1 MKDGLILVYK
11 RKGNTSRRVVENI
24 SKKYNTKA
32 GHIGTLDPMAKGLL
46 PILVGNSCKLSK
58 YLMEHD
64 KTYLVEMKF
73 GYYTETLDIEGNILE
88 EDIQFRENNI
98 VDNEFFDKVIAA
110 MKKEMGT
117 KKQIPP
123 IYSAKKLNGNKLY
136 EIARKDKE
144 KAIEMAKEKAKEIT
158 IYNMYDISL
167 KELWDNNPKDI
178 VLSFK
183 VECSSG
189 TYIRSLV
196 RDIAEDMKTIAI
208 MTDLKR
214 ITVGEYSFDY
224 EEIDE
229 QKHKDED
236 SQKEVDEIILK
247 EYTEEEVLKHNFK
260 NSINL
265 DKNRKKAFLVGLSTR
280 IDTNKYSDG
289 IYLVSIEDEIIG
301 LRRNKRWGNKKK
313 VCSKQIC

>member
-1 MKDGLILVYK
+1 MENGLILVYK
-11 RKGNTSRRVVENI
+11 KKGKTSRNVVENI
-24 SKKYNTKA
+24 SKKYKVKA

-46 PILVGNSCKLSK
+46 PVLVGNTCKLSK

-73 GYYTETLDIEGNILE
+73 GYNTETLDIEGEILE
-88 EDIQFRENNI
+88 EDKSFRENNI
-98 VDNEFFDKVIAA
+98 VDNEFFDMIIIA
-110 MKKEMGT
+110 MKKELGT

-123 IYSAKKLNGNKLY
+123 IYSAKKLNGKKLY
-136 EIARKDKE
+136 EIAREDKE

-196 RDIAEDMKTIAI
+196 RDIAENMGTIAI
-208 MTDLKR
+208 MTDLRR
-214 ITVGEYSFDY
+214 IAVGNYDNIIEDIN
-224 EEIDE
+224 ENID
-229 QKHKDED
+229 
-236 SQKEVDEIILK
+236 KEEIILK
-247 EYTEEEVLKHNFK
+247 KYTEEEVLKYNFK
-260 NSINL
+260 NNINL
-265 DKNRKKAFLVGLSTR
+265 DKDRKKAFLVGLSTR
-280 IDTNKYSDG
+280 VNKDKYNDG
-289 IYLVSIEDEIIG
+289 IYLVNIEGEVIG
-301 LRRNKRWGNKKK
+301 LRRNKKWRNKKK
-313 VCSKQIC
+313 VCNK

>member
-1 MKDGLILVYK
+1 MENGLILVYK
-11 RKGNTSRRVVENI
+11 KKGKTSRNVVENI
-24 SKKYNTKA
+24 SKKYGVKA

-46 PILVGNSCKLSK
+46 PVLVGNTCKLSK

-73 GYYTETLDIEGNILE
+73 GYNTETLDIEGEILE
-88 EDIQFRENNI
+88 EDKSFRENNI
-98 VDNEFFDKVIAA
+98 VDNEFFDMIIIA
-110 MKKEMGT
+110 MKKELGT

-123 IYSAKKLNGNKLY
+123 IYSAKKLNGKKLY

-144 KAIEMAKEKAKEIT
+144 KAIEMTKEKAKEIT

-196 RDIAEDMKTIAI
+196 RDIAENMGTIAI
-208 MTDLKR
+208 MTDLRR
-214 ITVGEYSFDY
+214 IAVGNYDNIIEDIN
-224 EEIDE
+224 ENID
-229 QKHKDED
+229 
-236 SQKEVDEIILK
+236 KEEIILK
-247 EYTEEEVLKHNFK
+247 KYTEEEVLKDNFK
-260 NSINL
+260 NNINL
-265 DKNRKKAFLVGLSTR
+265 DKDRKKAFLVGLSTR
-280 IDTNKYSDG
+280 VNKDKYNDG
-289 IYLVSIEDEIIG
+289 IYLVNIEGEVIG
-301 LRRNKRWGNKKK
+301 LRRNKKWRNKKK
-313 VCSKQIC
+313 VCNK

>member
-1 MKDGLILVYK
+1 MENGLILVYK
-11 RKGNTSRRVVENI
+11 KKGKTSRNVVENI
-24 SKKYNTKA
+24 SKKYGVKA

-46 PILVGNSCKLSK
+46 PVLVGNTCKLSK

-73 GYYTETLDIEGNILE
+73 GYNTETLDIEGEILE
-88 EDIQFRENNI
+88 EDRSFRENNI
-98 VDNEFFDKVIAA
+98 VDNEFFDMIIIA
-110 MKKEMGT
+110 MKKELGT

-123 IYSAKKLNGNKLY
+123 IYSAKKLNGKKLY

-196 RDIAEDMKTIAI
+196 RDIAENMGTIAI
-208 MTDLKR
+208 MTDLRR
-214 ITVGEYSFDY
+214 IAVGNYNKIDNIIED
-224 EEIDE
+224 IDE
-229 QKHKDED
+229 DENIN
-236 SQKEVDEIILK
+236 EEEIILK
-247 EYTEEEVLKHNFK
+247 KYTEEEVLKDNFK
-260 NSINL
+260 NNINL
-265 DKNRKKAFLVGLSTR
+265 DKDRKKAFLVGLSTR
-280 IDTNKYSDG
+280 VNKDKYNDG
-289 IYLVSIEDEIIG
+289 IYLVNIEGEVIG
-301 LRRNKRWGNKKK
+301 LRRNKKWRNKKK
-313 VCSKQIC
+313 VCNK

>member
-1 MKDGLILVYK
+1 MENGLILVYK
-11 RKGNTSRRVVENI
+11 RKGKTSRDVVENI
-24 SKKYNTKA
+24 SKKYGVKV

-46 PILVGNSCKLSK
+46 PVLVGNTCKLSK

-73 GYYTETLDIEGNILE
+73 GYNTETLDIEGEILE
-88 EDIQFRENNI
+88 EDKSFRENNI
-98 VDNEFFDKVIAA
+98 VDNEFFDMIIIA
-110 MKKEMGT
+110 MKKELGS

-123 IYSAKKLNGNKLY
+123 IYSAKKLNGKKLY

-167 KELWDNNPKDI
+167 KELWDNDPKDI

-196 RDIAEDMKTIAI
+196 RDIAENMGTIAI
-208 MTDLKR
+208 MTDLRR
-214 ITVGEYSFDY
+214 IAVGNYNNIDNIIED
-224 EEIDE
+224 IDE
-229 QKHKDED
+229 NIDE
-236 SQKEVDEIILK
+236 EEIILK
-247 EYTEEEVLKHNFK
+247 KYTEEEVLKDNFK
-260 NSINL
+260 NNINL
-265 DKNRKKAFLVGLSTR
+265 DKDRKKAFLVGLSTR
-280 IDTNKYSDG
+280 VNKDKYNDG
-289 IYLVSIEDEIIG
+289 IYLVNIEGEVIG
-301 LRRNKRWGNKKK
+301 LRRNKKWRNKKK
-313 VCSKQIC
+313 VCNK

>member
-1 MKDGLILVYK
+1 MENGLILVYK
-11 RKGNTSRRVVENI
+11 RKGKTSRNVVENI
-24 SKKYNTKA
+24 SKKYGVKA

-64 KTYLVEMKF
+64 KTYLVEMRF
-73 GYYTETLDIEGNILE
+73 GYNTETLDIEGDILE
-88 EDIQFRENNI
+88 EDIHFRENNI
-98 VDNEFFDKVIAA
+98 VDNEFFDMIIMA
-110 MKKEMGT
+110 MKKELGS

-123 IYSAKKLNGNKLY
+123 IYSAKKLNGKKLY

-196 RDIAEDMKTIAI
+196 RDIAENMGTIAI
-208 MTDLKR
+208 MTDLRR
-214 ITVGEYSFDY
+214 IAVGNYNNIIED
-224 EEIDE
+224 IDE
-229 QKHKDED
+229 NIE
-236 SQKEVDEIILK
+236 EEEIILK
-247 EYTEEEVLKHNFK
+247 KYTEEEVLKDNFK
-260 NSINL
+260 NNINL
-265 DKNRKKAFLVGLSTR
+265 DKDRKKAFLVGLSTR
-280 IDTNKYSDG
+280 VNKDKYNDG
-289 IYLVSIEDEIIG
+289 IYLVNIEGEVIG
-301 LRRNKRWGNKKK
+301 LR
-313 VCSKQIC
+313 

>member
-1 MKDGLILVYK
+1 MENGLILVYK
-11 RKGNTSRRVVENI
+11 RKGKTSRNVVENI
-24 SKKYNTKA
+24 SKKYGVKA

-46 PILVGNSCKLSK
+46 PVLVGNTCKLSK

-73 GYYTETLDIEGNILE
+73 GYNTETLDIEGEILE
-88 EDIQFRENNI
+88 EDKSFRENNI
-98 VDNEFFDKVIAA
+98 VDNEFFDMIITA
-110 MKKEMGT
+110 MKKELGT

-123 IYSAKKLNGNKLY
+123 IYSAKKLNGKKLY

-196 RDIAEDMKTIAI
+196 RDIAENMGTIAI
-208 MTDLKR
+208 MTDLRR
-214 ITVGEYSFDY
+214 IAVGNYDNIDNII

-229 QKHKDED
+229 NINE
-236 SQKEVDEIILK
+236 EEIILK
-247 EYTEEEVLKHNFK
+247 KYTEEEVLKDNFK
-260 NSINL
+260 NNINL
-265 DKNRKKAFLVGLSTR
+265 DKDRKKAFLVGLSTR
-280 IDTNKYSDG
+280 VNKDKYNDG
-289 IYLVSIEDEIIG
+289 IYLVNIEGEVIG
-301 LRRNKRWGNKKK
+301 LR
-313 VCSKQIC
+313 

>member
-73 GYYTETLDIEGNILE
+73 GYHTETLDIEGDILE

-98 VDNEFFDKVIAA
+98 VDNEFFDMIITA
-110 MKKEMGT
+110 MKKELGS

-123 IYSAKKLNGNKLY
+123 IYSAKKLNGKKLY

-167 KELWDNNPKDI
+167 KELWDNDPKDI

-196 RDIAEDMKTIAI
+196 RDIADNMGTIAI
-208 MTDLKR
+208 MTDLRR
-214 ITVGEYSFDY
+214 IAVGNYNNIIED
-224 EEIDE
+224 IDE
-229 QKHKDED
+229 NIE
-236 SQKEVDEIILK
+236 EEEIILK
-247 EYTEEEVLKHNFK
+247 KYTEEEVLKDNFK
-260 NSINL
+260 NNINL
-265 DKNRKKAFLVGLSTR
+265 DKDRKKAFLVGLSTR
-280 IDTNKYSDG
+280 VNKDKYNDG
-289 IYLVSIEDEIIG
+289 IYLVNIEEEVIG
-301 LRRNKRWGNKKK
+301 LR
-313 VCSKQIC
+313 

>member
-1 MKDGLILVYK
+1 MENGLMLVYK
-11 RKGNTSRRVVENI
+11 KKGKTSRNVVENI
-24 SKKYNTKA
+24 SKKYGVKA

-46 PILVGNSCKLSK
+46 LVLVGNTCKLSK

-73 GYYTETLDIEGNILE
+73 GYNTETLDIEGEILE
-88 EDIQFRENNI
+88 EDRSFRENNI
-98 VDNEFFDKVIAA
+98 VDNEFFDMIIIA
-110 MKKEMGT
+110 MKKELGT

-123 IYSAKKLNGNKLY
+123 IYSAKKLNGKKLY

-196 RDIAEDMKTIAI
+196 RDIAENMGTIAI
-208 MTDLKR
+208 MTDLRR
-214 ITVGEYSFDY
+214 IAVGNYNNIIEDIN
-224 EEIDE
+224 ENID
-229 QKHKDED
+229 
-236 SQKEVDEIILK
+236 KEEIILK
-247 EYTEEEVLKHNFK
+247 KYTEEEVLKDNFK
-260 NSINL
+260 NNINL
-265 DKNRKKAFLVGLSTR
+265 DKDRKKAFLVGLSTR
-280 IDTNKYSDG
+280 VNKDKYNDG
-289 IYLVSIEDEIIG
+289 IYLVNIEGEVIG
-301 LRRNKRWGNKKK
+301 LRRNKKWRNKKK
-313 VCSKQIC
+313 VCNK

>member
-1 MKDGLILVYK
+1 MEDGLILVYK
-11 RKGNTSRRVVENI
+11 KKGKTSRNVVENI
-24 SKKYNTKA
+24 FKKYGVKA

-46 PILVGNSCKLSK
+46 PVLVGNTCKLSK

-73 GYYTETLDIEGNILE
+73 GYNTETLDIEGEILE
-88 EDIQFRENNI
+88 EDKSFRENNI
-98 VDNEFFDKVIAA
+98 VDNEFFDMIIIA
-110 MKKEMGT
+110 MKKELGT

-123 IYSAKKLNGNKLY
+123 IYSAKKLNGKKLY

-196 RDIAEDMKTIAI
+196 RDIAENMGTIAI
-208 MTDLKR
+208 MTDLRR
-214 ITVGEYSFDY
+214 IAVGNYDAIDNII

-229 QKHKDED
+229 NINE
-236 SQKEVDEIILK
+236 EEIILK
-247 EYTEEEVLKHNFK
+247 KYTEEEVLKDNFK
-260 NSINL
+260 NNINL
-265 DKNRKKAFLVGLSTR
+265 DKERKKAFLVGLSTR
-280 IDTNKYSDG
+280 VNEDKYNDG
-289 IYLVSIEDEIIG
+289 IYLVNIEGEVIG
-301 LRRNKRWGNKKK
+301 LR
-313 VCSKQIC
+313 

>member
-1 MKDGLILVYK
+1 MENGLILVYK
-11 RKGNTSRRVVENI
+11 RKGKTSRNVVENI
-24 SKKYNTKA
+24 SKKYGVKA

-73 GYYTETLDIEGNILE
+73 GYNTETLDIEGDILE
-88 EDIQFRENNI
+88 EDIHFRENNI
-98 VDNEFFDKVIAA
+98 VDNEFFDMIIMA
-110 MKKEMGT
+110 MKKELGS

-123 IYSAKKLNGNKLY
+123 IYSAKKLNGKKLY

-167 KELWDNNPKDI
+167 KELWDNDPKDI

-196 RDIAEDMKTIAI
+196 RDIAENMGTIAI
-208 MTDLKR
+208 MTDLRR
-214 ITVGEYSFDY
+214 IAVGNYNNIDNIIED
-224 EEIDE
+224 IDE
-229 QKHKDED
+229 NIDE
-236 SQKEVDEIILK
+236 EEIILK
-247 EYTEEEVLKHNFK
+247 KYTEEEVLKDNFK
-260 NSINL
+260 NNINL
-265 DKNRKKAFLVGLSTR
+265 DKDRKKAFLVGLSTR
-280 IDTNKYSDG
+280 VNKDKYNDG
-289 IYLVSIEDEIIG
+289 IYLVNIEGEVIG
-301 LRRNKRWGNKKK
+301 LR
-313 VCSKQIC
+313 

>member
-1 MKDGLILVYK
+1 MEDGLILVYK
-11 RKGNTSRRVVENI
+11 KKGKTSRNVVENI
-24 SKKYNTKA
+24 SKKYGVKA

-46 PILVGNSCKLSK
+46 PVLVGNTCKLSK

-73 GYYTETLDIEGNILE
+73 GYNTETLDIEGEILE
-88 EDIQFRENNI
+88 EDKSFRENNI
-98 VDNEFFDKVIAA
+98 VDNEFFDMIIIA
-110 MKKEMGT
+110 MKKELGT

-123 IYSAKKLNGNKLY
+123 IYSAKKLNGKKLY

-178 VLSFK
+178 LLSFK

-196 RDIAEDMKTIAI
+196 RDIAENMGTIAI
-208 MTDLKR
+208 MTDLRR
-214 ITVGEYSFDY
+214 IAVGNYNNIDNIIED
-224 EEIDE
+224 IDE
-229 QKHKDED
+229 NIDE
-236 SQKEVDEIILK
+236 EEIILK
-247 EYTEEEVLKHNFK
+247 KYTEEEVLKDNFK
-260 NSINL
+260 NNINL
-265 DKNRKKAFLVGLSTR
+265 DKDRKKAFLVGLSTR
-280 IDTNKYSDG
+280 VNKDKYNDG
-289 IYLVSIEDEIIG
+289 IYLVNIEGEVIG
-301 LRRNKRWGNKKK
+301 LRRNKKWRNKKK
-313 VCSKQIC
+313 VCNK

>member
-1 MKDGLILVYK
+1 MEDGLILVYK
-11 RKGNTSRRVVENI
+11 KKGKTSRNVVENI
-24 SKKYNTKA
+24 SKRYGVKA

-46 PILVGNSCKLSK
+46 PVLVGNTCKLSK

-73 GYYTETLDIEGNILE
+73 GYNTETLDIEGEILE
-88 EDIQFRENNI
+88 EDKSFRENNI
-98 VDNEFFDKVIAA
+98 VDNEFFDMIIIA
-110 MKKEMGT
+110 MKKELGT

-123 IYSAKKLNGNKLY
+123 IYSAKKLNGKKLY
-136 EIARKDKE
+136 EIAREDKE

-196 RDIAEDMKTIAI
+196 RDIAENMGTIAI
-208 MTDLKR
+208 MTDLRR
-214 ITVGEYSFDY
+214 IAVGNYNKIDNII

-229 QKHKDED
+229 NINE
-236 SQKEVDEIILK
+236 EEIILK
-247 EYTEEEVLKHNFK
+247 KYTEEEVLKDNFK
-260 NSINL
+260 NNINL
-265 DKNRKKAFLVGLSTR
+265 DKDRKKAFLVGLSTR
-280 IDTNKYSDG
+280 VNKDKYNDG
-289 IYLVSIEDEIIG
+289 IYLVNIEGEVIG
-301 LRRNKRWGNKKK
+301 LR
-313 VCSKQIC
+313 

>member
-11 RKGNTSRRVVENI
+11 RKGNTSRRVVEKI

-46 PILVGNSCKLSK
+46 PILVGNSCKISK

-64 KTYLVEMKF
+64 KTYLVEIKF
-73 GYYTETLDIEGNILE
+73 GYHTETLDIEGDILE

-98 VDNEFFDKVIAA
+98 VDNEFFDKIIAA

-196 RDIAEDMKTIAI
+196 RDIAENMKTIAV

-229 QKHKDED
+229 E
-236 SQKEVDEIILK
+236 KEVDEIILK

-265 DKNRKKAFLVGLSTR
+265 REERKKAFLVGLSTR
-280 IDTNKYSDG
+280 VDKDKYSDG
-289 IYLVSIEDEIIG
+289 IYLVKISGEIIG
-301 LRRNKRWGNKKK
+301 LRRSKRRRNKKK
-313 VCSKQIC
+313 VCYI

>member
-1 MKDGLILVYK
+1 MEDGLILVYK
-11 RKGNTSRRVVENI
+11 KKGKTSRNVVENI
-24 SKKYNTKA
+24 SKKYKVKA

-46 PILVGNSCKLSK
+46 PVLVGNTCKLSK

-73 GYYTETLDIEGNILE
+73 GYNTETLDIEGEILE
-88 EDIQFRENNI
+88 EDKSFRENNI
-98 VDNEFFDKVIAA
+98 VDNEFFDMIIIA
-110 MKKEMGT
+110 MKKELGT

-123 IYSAKKLNGNKLY
+123 IYSAKKLNGKKLY

-196 RDIAEDMKTIAI
+196 RDIAENMGTIAI
-208 MTDLKR
+208 MTDLRR
-214 ITVGEYSFDY
+214 ISVGNYNNIIED
-224 EEIDE
+224 IDE
-229 QKHKDED
+229 NIDE
-236 SQKEVDEIILK
+236 EEIILK
-247 EYTEEEVLKHNFK
+247 KYTEEEVLKDNFK
-260 NSINL
+260 NNINL
-265 DKNRKKAFLVGLSTR
+265 DKDRKKAFLVGLSTR
-280 IDTNKYSDG
+280 VNKDKYNDG
-289 IYLVSIEDEIIG
+289 IYLVNIEGEVIG
-301 LRRNKRWGNKKK
+301 LRRNKKWRNKKK
-313 VCSKQIC
+313 VCNK

>member
-1 MKDGLILVYK
+1 MENGLILVYK
-11 RKGNTSRRVVENI
+11 RKGKTSRNVVENI
-24 SKKYNTKA
+24 SKKYGVKA

-73 GYYTETLDIEGNILE
+73 GYNTETLDIEGDILE
-88 EDIQFRENNI
+88 EDIHFRENNI
-98 VDNEFFDKVIAA
+98 VDNEFFDMIIIA
-110 MKKEMGT
+110 MKKELGT

-123 IYSAKKLNGNKLY
+123 IYSAKKLNGKKLY

-196 RDIAEDMKTIAI
+196 RDIAENMGTIAI
-208 MTDLKR
+208 MTDLRR
-214 ITVGEYSFDY
+214 IAVGNYNNIIED
-224 EEIDE
+224 IDE
-229 QKHKDED
+229 NIE
-236 SQKEVDEIILK
+236 EEEIILK
-247 EYTEEEVLKHNFK
+247 KYTEEEVLKDNFK
-260 NSINL
+260 NNINL
-265 DKNRKKAFLVGLSTR
+265 DKDRKKAFLVGLSTR
-280 IDTNKYSDG
+280 VNKDKYNDG
-289 IYLVSIEDEIIG
+289 IYLVNIEGEVIG
-301 LRRNKRWGNKKK
+301 LR
-313 VCSKQIC
+313 

>member
-1 MKDGLILVYK
+1 MEDGLILVYK
-11 RKGNTSRRVVENI
+11 RKGKTSRNVVENI
-24 SKKYNTKA
+24 SKKYGVKA

-46 PILVGNSCKLSK
+46 PVLVGNTCKLSK

-73 GYYTETLDIEGNILE
+73 GYNTETLDIEGEILE
-88 EDIQFRENNI
+88 EDKSFRENNI
-98 VDNEFFDKVIAA
+98 VDNEFFDRIIAA

-178 VLSFK
+178 LLSFK

-196 RDIAEDMKTIAI
+196 RDIAENMGTIAI
-208 MTDLKR
+208 MTDLRR
-214 ITVGEYSFDY
+214 IAVGNYNNIDNIIED
-224 EEIDE
+224 IDE
-229 QKHKDED
+229 NIDE
-236 SQKEVDEIILK
+236 EEIILK
-247 EYTEEEVLKHNFK
+247 KYTEEEVLKDNFK
-260 NSINL
+260 NNINL
-265 DKNRKKAFLVGLSTR
+265 NKDRKKAFLVGLSTR
-280 IDTNKYSDG
+280 VNKDKYNDG
-289 IYLVSIEDEIIG
+289 IYLVNIEGEVIG
-301 LRRNKRWGNKKK
+301 LRRNKKWRNKKK
-313 VCSKQIC
+313 VCNK

>member
-1 MKDGLILVYK
+1 MENGLILVYK
-11 RKGNTSRRVVENI
+11 RKGKTSRNVVENI
-24 SKKYNTKA
+24 SKKYGVKA

-73 GYYTETLDIEGNILE
+73 GYNTETLDIEGKILE
-88 EDIQFRENNI
+88 EDIHFRENNI
-98 VDNEFFDKVIAA
+98 VDNEFFDMIIMA
-110 MKKEMGT
+110 MKKELGT

-123 IYSAKKLNGNKLY
+123 IYSAKKLNGKKLY
-136 EIARKDKE
+136 EIAREDKE

-196 RDIAEDMKTIAI
+196 RDIAENMGTIAI
-208 MTDLKR
+208 MTDLRR
-214 ITVGEYSFDY
+214 IAVGNYDNIIEDIN
-224 EEIDE
+224 ENID
-229 QKHKDED
+229 
-236 SQKEVDEIILK
+236 KEEIILK
-247 EYTEEEVLKHNFK
+247 KYTEEEVLKDNFK
-260 NSINL
+260 NNINL
-265 DKNRKKAFLVGLSTR
+265 DKDRKKAFLVGLSTR
-280 IDTNKYSDG
+280 VNKDKYNDG
-289 IYLVSIEDEIIG
+289 IYLVNIEGEVIG
-301 LRRNKRWGNKKK
+301 LR
-313 VCSKQIC
+313 

>member
-1 MKDGLILVYK
+1 MENGLILVYK
-11 RKGNTSRRVVENI
+11 KKGKTSRNVVENI
-24 SKKYNTKA
+24 SKKYGVKA

-46 PILVGNSCKLSK
+46 PVLVGNTCKLSK

-73 GYYTETLDIEGNILE
+73 GYNTETLDIEGEILE
-88 EDIQFRENNI
+88 EDKSFRENNI
-98 VDNEFFDKVIAA
+98 ADNEFFDLIITA
-110 MKKEMGT
+110 MKKELCS

-123 IYSAKKLNGNKLY
+123 IYSAKKLNGKKLY

-196 RDIAEDMKTIAI
+196 RDIAENMGTIAI
-208 MTDLKR
+208 MTDLRR
-214 ITVGEYSFDY
+214 ISVGNYNNIIED
-224 EEIDE
+224 IDE
-229 QKHKDED
+229 NIE
-236 SQKEVDEIILK
+236 EEEIILK
-247 EYTEEEVLKHNFK
+247 KYTEEEVLKDNFK
-260 NSINL
+260 NNINL
-265 DKNRKKAFLVGLSTR
+265 DKDRKKAFLVGLSTR
-280 IDTNKYSDG
+280 VNKDKYNDG
-289 IYLVSIEDEIIG
+289 IYLVNIEGEVIG
-301 LRRNKRWGNKKK
+301 LR
-313 VCSKQIC
+313 

>member
-1 MKDGLILVYK
+1 MEDGLILVYK
-11 RKGNTSRRVVENI
+11 KKGKTSRNVVENI
-24 SKKYNTKA
+24 SKKYGVKA

-46 PILVGNSCKLSK
+46 PVLVGNTCKLSK

-73 GYYTETLDIEGNILE
+73 GYNTETLDIEGEILE
-88 EDIQFRENNI
+88 EDKSFRENNI
-98 VDNEFFDKVIAA
+98 VDNEFFDMIIIA
-110 MKKEMGT
+110 MKKELGT

-123 IYSAKKLNGNKLY
+123 IYSAKKLNGKKLY
-136 EIARKDKE
+136 EIAREDKE

-196 RDIAEDMKTIAI
+196 RDIAENMGTIAI
-208 MTDLKR
+208 MTDLRR
-214 ITVGEYSFDY
+214 IAVGNYDNIIEDIN
-224 EEIDE
+224 ENIDE
-229 QKHKDED
+229 E
-236 SQKEVDEIILK
+236 EIILK
-247 EYTEEEVLKHNFK
+247 KYTEEEVLKDNFK
-260 NSINL
+260 NNINL
-265 DKNRKKAFLVGLSTR
+265 DKDRKKAFLVGLSTR
-280 IDTNKYSDG
+280 VNKDKYNDG
-289 IYLVSIEDEIIG
+289 IYLVNIEGEVIG
-301 LRRNKRWGNKKK
+301 LRRNKKWRNKKK
-313 VCSKQIC
+313 VCNK

>member
-1 MKDGLILVYK
+1 MENGLILVYK
-11 RKGNTSRRVVENI
+11 RKGKTSRDVVENI
-24 SKKYNTKA
+24 SKKYGVKV

-46 PILVGNSCKLSK
+46 PVLVGNTCKLSK

-73 GYYTETLDIEGNILE
+73 GYNTETLDIEGEILE
-88 EDIQFRENNI
+88 EDKSFRENNI
-98 VDNEFFDKVIAA
+98 VDNEFFDMIIIA
-110 MKKEMGT
+110 MKKELGS

-123 IYSAKKLNGNKLY
+123 IYSAKKLNGKKLY

-178 VLSFK
+178 ILSFK

-196 RDIAEDMKTIAI
+196 RDIAENMGTIAI
-208 MTDLKR
+208 MTDLRR
-214 ITVGEYSFDY
+214 IAVGNYNNIIED
-224 EEIDE
+224 IDE
-229 QKHKDED
+229 NIE
-236 SQKEVDEIILK
+236 EEEIILK
-247 EYTEEEVLKHNFK
+247 KYTEEEVLKDNFK
-260 NSINL
+260 NNINL
-265 DKNRKKAFLVGLSTR
+265 DKDRKKAFLVGLSTR
-280 IDTNKYSDG
+280 VNKDKYNDG
-289 IYLVSIEDEIIG
+289 IYLVNIEREVIG
-301 LRRNKRWGNKKK
+301 LRRNKKWRNKKK
-313 VCSKQIC
+313 VCNK

>member
-1 MKDGLILVYK
+1 MENGLILVYK
-11 RKGNTSRRVVENI
+11 KKGKTSRNVVENI
-24 SKKYNTKA
+24 SKKYGVKA

-46 PILVGNSCKLSK
+46 PVLVGNTCKLSK

-73 GYYTETLDIEGNILE
+73 GYNTETLDIEGEILE
-88 EDIQFRENNI
+88 EDRSFRENNI
-98 VDNEFFDKVIAA
+98 VDNEFFDMIIIA
-110 MKKEMGT
+110 MKKELGT

-123 IYSAKKLNGNKLY
+123 IYSAKKLNGKKLY
-136 EIARKDKE
+136 EIAREDKE

-196 RDIAEDMKTIAI
+196 RDIAENMGTIAI
-208 MTDLKR
+208 MTDLRR
-214 ITVGEYSFDY
+214 IAVGNYDNIIEDIN
-224 EEIDE
+224 ENID
-229 QKHKDED
+229 
-236 SQKEVDEIILK
+236 KEEIILK
-247 EYTEEEVLKHNFK
+247 KYTEEEVLKDNFK
-260 NSINL
+260 NNINL
-265 DKNRKKAFLVGLSTR
+265 DKDRKKAFLVGLSTR
-280 IDTNKYSDG
+280 VNKDKYNDG
-289 IYLVSIEDEIIG
+289 IYLVNIEGEVIG
-301 LRRNKRWGNKKK
+301 LRRNKKWRNKKK
-313 VCSKQIC
+313 VCNK

>member
-1 MKDGLILVYK
+1 MEDGLILVYK
-11 RKGNTSRRVVENI
+11 KKGKTSRNVVENI
-24 SKKYNTKA
+24 SKKYGVKA

-46 PILVGNSCKLSK
+46 PVLVGNTCKLSK

-73 GYYTETLDIEGNILE
+73 GYNTETLDIEGEILE
-88 EDIQFRENNI
+88 EDRSFRENNI
-98 VDNEFFDKVIAA
+98 VDNEFFDMIIIA
-110 MKKEMGT
+110 MKKELGT

-123 IYSAKKLNGNKLY
+123 IYSAKKLNGKKLY

-196 RDIAEDMKTIAI
+196 RDIAENMGTIAI
-208 MTDLKR
+208 MTDLRR
-214 ITVGEYSFDY
+214 IAVGNYNNIDNIIED
-224 EEIDE
+224 IDE
-229 QKHKDED
+229 NIDE
-236 SQKEVDEIILK
+236 EEIILK
-247 EYTEEEVLKHNFK
+247 KYTEEEVLKDNFK
-260 NSINL
+260 NNINL
-265 DKNRKKAFLVGLSTR
+265 DKDRKKAFLVGLSTR
-280 IDTNKYSDG
+280 VNKDKYNDG
-289 IYLVSIEDEIIG
+289 IYLVNIEGEVIG
-301 LRRNKRWGNKKK
+301 LRRNKKWRNKKK
-313 VCSKQIC
+313 VCNK

>member
-1 MKDGLILVYK
+1 MENGLILVYK
-11 RKGNTSRRVVENI
+11 KKGKTSRNVVENI
-24 SKKYNTKA
+24 SKRYGVKA

-46 PILVGNSCKLSK
+46 PVLVGNTCKLSK

-73 GYYTETLDIEGNILE
+73 GYNTETLDIEGEILE
-88 EDIQFRENNI
+88 EDKSFRENNI
-98 VDNEFFDKVIAA
+98 VDNEFFDMIIIA
-110 MKKEMGT
+110 MKKELGT

-123 IYSAKKLNGNKLY
+123 IYSAKKLNGKKLY

-144 KAIEMAKEKAKEIT
+144 KAIEMTKEKAKEIT

-196 RDIAEDMKTIAI
+196 RDIAENMGTIAI
-208 MTDLKR
+208 MTDLRR
-214 ITVGEYSFDY
+214 IAVGNYNNIDNIIK
-224 EEIDE
+224 EIDE
-229 QKHKDED
+229 NINE
-236 SQKEVDEIILK
+236 EEIILK
-247 EYTEEEVLKHNFK
+247 KYTEEEVLKDNFK
-260 NSINL
+260 NNINL
-265 DKNRKKAFLVGLSTR
+265 DKDRKKAFLVGLSTR
-280 IDTNKYSDG
+280 VNKDKYNDG
-289 IYLVSIEDEIIG
+289 IYLVNIEGEVIG
-301 LRRNKRWGNKKK
+301 LRRNKKWRNKKK
-313 VCSKQIC
+313 VCNK

>member
-1 MKDGLILVYK
+1 MENGLILVYK
-11 RKGNTSRRVVENI
+11 RKGKTSRNVVENI
-24 SKKYNTKA
+24 SKKYGVKA

-46 PILVGNSCKLSK
+46 PVLVGNTCKLSK

-73 GYYTETLDIEGNILE
+73 GYNTETLDIEGEILE
-88 EDIQFRENNI
+88 EDKSFRENNI
-98 VDNEFFDKVIAA
+98 VDNEFFDMIIIA
-110 MKKEMGT
+110 MKKELGT

-123 IYSAKKLNGNKLY
+123 IYSAKKLNGKKLY

-196 RDIAEDMKTIAI
+196 RDIAENMGTIAI
-208 MTDLKR
+208 MTDLRR
-214 ITVGEYSFDY
+214 IAVGNYNNII

-229 QKHKDED
+229 NINE
-236 SQKEVDEIILK
+236 EEIILK
-247 EYTEEEVLKHNFK
+247 KYTEEEVLKDNFK
-260 NSINL
+260 NNINL
-265 DKNRKKAFLVGLSTR
+265 DKDRKKAFLVGLSTR
-280 IDTNKYSDG
+280 VNKDKYNDG
-289 IYLVSIEDEIIG
+289 IYLVNIEGEVIG
-301 LRRNKRWGNKKK
+301 LRRNKKWRNKKK
-313 VCSKQIC
+313 VCNK

>member
-11 RKGNTSRRVVENI
+11 RKGNTSRRVVEKI

-73 GYYTETLDIEGNILE
+73 GYHTETLDSEGDILE

-98 VDNEFFDKVIAA
+98 VDNEFFDRIIAA

-136 EIARKDKE
+136 EIARKDKG
-144 KAIEMAKEKAKEIT
+144 KAIELAKEKAKEIT

-189 TYIRSLV
+189 TYIRSLI
-196 RDIAEDMKTIAI
+196 RDIAKNM
-208 MTDLKR
+208 
-214 ITVGEYSFDY
+214 
-224 EEIDE
+224 EIE
-229 QKHKDED
+229 
-236 SQKEVDEIILK
+236 
-247 EYTEEEVLKHNFK
+247 
-260 NSINL
+260 
-265 DKNRKKAFLVGLSTR
+265 
-280 IDTNKYSDG
+280 
-289 IYLVSIEDEIIG
+289 
-301 LRRNKRWGNKKK
+301 
-313 VCSKQIC
+313 

>member
-1 MKDGLILVYK
+1 MEDGLILVYK
-11 RKGNTSRRVVENI
+11 KKGKTSRNVVENI
-24 SKKYNTKA
+24 SKKYGVKA

-46 PILVGNSCKLSK
+46 PVLVGNTCKLSK

-73 GYYTETLDIEGNILE
+73 GYNTETLDIEGEILE
-88 EDIQFRENNI
+88 EDKSFRENNI
-98 VDNEFFDKVIAA
+98 VDNEFFDMIIIA
-110 MKKEMGT
+110 MKKELGS

-123 IYSAKKLNGNKLY
+123 IYSAKKLNGKKLY
-136 EIARKDKE
+136 EIAREDKE

-196 RDIAEDMKTIAI
+196 RDIAENMGTIAI
-208 MTDLKR
+208 MTDLRR
-214 ITVGEYSFDY
+214 IAVGNYDNIIEDIN
-224 EEIDE
+224 ENIDE
-229 QKHKDED
+229 E
-236 SQKEVDEIILK
+236 EIILK
-247 EYTEEEVLKHNFK
+247 KYTEEEVLKDNFK
-260 NSINL
+260 NNINL
-265 DKNRKKAFLVGLSTR
+265 DKDRKKAFLVGLSTR
-280 IDTNKYSDG
+280 VNKDKYNDG
-289 IYLVSIEDEIIG
+289 IYLVNIEGEVIG
-301 LRRNKRWGNKKK
+301 LRRNKKWRNKKK
-313 VCSKQIC
+313 VCNK

>member
-1 MKDGLILVYK
+1 MEDGLILVYK
-11 RKGNTSRRVVENI
+11 KKGKTSRNVVENI
-24 SKKYNTKA
+24 SKKYGVKA

-46 PILVGNSCKLSK
+46 PVLVGNTCKLSK

-73 GYYTETLDIEGNILE
+73 GYNTETLDIEGEILE
-88 EDIQFRENNI
+88 EDKSFRENNI
-98 VDNEFFDKVIAA
+98 VDNEFFDMIIIA
-110 MKKEMGT
+110 MKKELGT

-123 IYSAKKLNGNKLY
+123 IYSAKKLNGKKLY
-136 EIARKDKE
+136 EIAREDKE

-196 RDIAEDMKTIAI
+196 RDIAENMGTIAI
-208 MTDLKR
+208 MTDLRR
-214 ITVGEYSFDY
+214 IAVGNYDNIIEDIN
-224 EEIDE
+224 ENIDE
-229 QKHKDED
+229 E
-236 SQKEVDEIILK
+236 EIILK
-247 EYTEEEVLKHNFK
+247 KYTEEEVLKDNFK
-260 NSINL
+260 NNINL
-265 DKNRKKAFLVGLSTR
+265 DKDRKKAFLVGLSTR
-280 IDTNKYSDG
+280 VNKDKYNDG
-289 IYLVSIEDEIIG
+289 IYLVNIEGEVIG
-301 LRRNKRWGNKKK
+301 LR
-313 VCSKQIC
+313 

>member
-1 MKDGLILVYK
+1 MENGLILVYK
-11 RKGNTSRRVVENI
+11 KKGKTSRNVVENI
-24 SKKYNTKA
+24 SKRYGVKA

-46 PILVGNSCKLSK
+46 PVLVGNTCKLSK

-73 GYYTETLDIEGNILE
+73 GYNTETLDIEGEILE
-88 EDIQFRENNI
+88 EDKSFRENNI
-98 VDNEFFDKVIAA
+98 VDNEFFDMIIIA
-110 MKKEMGT
+110 MKKELGT

-123 IYSAKKLNGNKLY
+123 IYSAKKLNGKKLY

-196 RDIAEDMKTIAI
+196 RDIAENMGTIAI
-208 MTDLKR
+208 MTDLRR
-214 ITVGEYSFDY
+214 IAVGNYNNIDNIIK
-224 EEIDE
+224 EIDE
-229 QKHKDED
+229 NINE
-236 SQKEVDEIILK
+236 EEIILK
-247 EYTEEEVLKHNFK
+247 KYTEEEVLKDNFK
-260 NSINL
+260 NNINL
-265 DKNRKKAFLVGLSTR
+265 DKDRKKAFLVGLSTR
-280 IDTNKYSDG
+280 VNKDKYNDG
-289 IYLVSIEDEIIG
+289 IYLVNIEGEVIG
-301 LRRNKRWGNKKK
+301 LR
-313 VCSKQIC
+313 

>member
-1 MKDGLILVYK
+1 MENGLILVYK
-11 RKGNTSRRVVENI
+11 KKGKTSRNVVENI
-24 SKKYNTKA
+24 SKKYGVKA

-46 PILVGNSCKLSK
+46 PVLVGNTCKLSK

-73 GYYTETLDIEGNILE
+73 GYNTETLDIEGEILE
-88 EDIQFRENNI
+88 EDRSFRENNI
-98 VDNEFFDKVIAA
+98 VDNEFFDMIIIA
-110 MKKEMGT
+110 MKKELGT

-123 IYSAKKLNGNKLY
+123 IYSAKKLNGKKLY

-196 RDIAEDMKTIAI
+196 RDIAENMGTIAI
-208 MTDLKR
+208 MTDLRR
-214 ITVGEYSFDY
+214 IAVGNYNNII

-229 QKHKDED
+229 NINE
-236 SQKEVDEIILK
+236 EEIILK
-247 EYTEEEVLKHNFK
+247 KYTEEEVLKDNFK
-260 NSINL
+260 NNINL
-265 DKNRKKAFLVGLSTR
+265 DKDRKKAFLVGLSTR
-280 IDTNKYSDG
+280 VNKDKYNDG
-289 IYLVSIEDEIIG
+289 IYLVNIEGEVIG
-301 LRRNKRWGNKKK
+301 LRRNKKWRNKKK
-313 VCSKQIC
+313 VCNK

>member
-1 MKDGLILVYK
+1 MENGLILVYK
-11 RKGNTSRRVVENI
+11 RKGKTSRNVVENI
-24 SKKYNTKA
+24 SKKYGVKA

-46 PILVGNSCKLSK
+46 PVLVGNTCKLSK

-73 GYYTETLDIEGNILE
+73 GYNTETLDIEGEILE
-88 EDIQFRENNI
+88 EDKSFRENNI
-98 VDNEFFDKVIAA
+98 VDNEFFDMIIIA
-110 MKKEMGT
+110 MKKELGT

-123 IYSAKKLNGNKLY
+123 IYSAKKLNGKKLY

-196 RDIAEDMKTIAI
+196 RDIAENMGTIAI
-208 MTDLKR
+208 MTDLRR
-214 ITVGEYSFDY
+214 ISVGNYNNIIED
-224 EEIDE
+224 IDE
-229 QKHKDED
+229 NIDE
-236 SQKEVDEIILK
+236 EEIILK
-247 EYTEEEVLKHNFK
+247 KYTEEEVLKDNFK
-260 NSINL
+260 NNINL
-265 DKNRKKAFLVGLSTR
+265 DKDRKKAFLVGLSTR
-280 IDTNKYSDG
+280 VNKDKYNDG
-289 IYLVSIEDEIIG
+289 IYLVNIEGEVIG
-301 LRRNKRWGNKKK
+301 LR
-313 VCSKQIC
+313 

>member
-1 MKDGLILVYK
+1 MEDGLILVYK
-11 RKGNTSRRVVENI
+11 KKGKTSRNVVENI
-24 SKKYNTKA
+24 SKKYEVKA

-46 PILVGNSCKLSK
+46 PVLVGNSCKLSK

-73 GYYTETLDIEGNILE
+73 GYNTETLDIEGEILE
-88 EDIQFRENNI
+88 EDKSFRENNI
-98 VDNEFFDKVIAA
+98 VDNEFFDMIIIA

-123 IYSAKKLNGNKLY
+123 IYSAKKLNGKKLY
-136 EIARKDKE
+136 EIAREDKE

-196 RDIAEDMKTIAI
+196 RDIAENMGTIAI
-208 MTDLKR
+208 MTDLRR
-214 ITVGEYSFDY
+214 IAVGNYNNIDNIIK
-224 EEIDE
+224 EIDE
-229 QKHKDED
+229 NINE
-236 SQKEVDEIILK
+236 EEIILK
-247 EYTEEEVLKHNFK
+247 KYTEEEVLKDNFK
-260 NSINL
+260 NNINL
-265 DKNRKKAFLVGLSTR
+265 DKDRKKAFLVGLSTR
-280 IDTNKYSDG
+280 VNKDKYNDG
-289 IYLVSIEDEIIG
+289 IYLVNIEEEVIG
-301 LRRNKRWGNKKK
+301 LR
-313 VCSKQIC
+313 

>member
-1 MKDGLILVYK
+1 MENGLILVYK
-11 RKGNTSRRVVENI
+11 KKGKTSRNVVENI
-24 SKKYNTKA
+24 SKKYGVKA

-46 PILVGNSCKLSK
+46 LVLVGNTCKLSK

-73 GYYTETLDIEGNILE
+73 GYNTETLDIEGEILE
-88 EDIQFRENNI
+88 EDRSFRENNI
-98 VDNEFFDKVIAA
+98 VDNEFFDMIIIA
-110 MKKEMGT
+110 MKKELGT

-123 IYSAKKLNGNKLY
+123 IYSAKKLNGKKLY

-196 RDIAEDMKTIAI
+196 RDIAENMGTIAI
-208 MTDLKR
+208 MTDLRR
-214 ITVGEYSFDY
+214 IAVGNYNNIIEDIN
-224 EEIDE
+224 ENID
-229 QKHKDED
+229 
-236 SQKEVDEIILK
+236 KEEIILK
-247 EYTEEEVLKHNFK
+247 KYTEEEVLKDNFK
-260 NSINL
+260 NNINL
-265 DKNRKKAFLVGLSTR
+265 DKDRKKAFLVGLSTR
-280 IDTNKYSDG
+280 VNKDKYNDG
-289 IYLVSIEDEIIG
+289 IYLVNIEGEVIG
-301 LRRNKRWGNKKK
+301 LRRNKKWRNKKK
-313 VCSKQIC
+313 VCNK